1 MQVRA
6 LKSGDVPIKNNLFL
20 APMAGFT
27 DYAFRSVIAPL
38 GVGLAFTELVS
49 AKGLYYGGKNNE
61 KLLKTDAYNN
71 TAAQIFGREPYFMRW
86 AVESEY
92 LKDYKIIDINMG
104 CPVPKIV
111 KNGEGSALLADIKL
125 AESIIKECV
134 KSGKPITVKIRSGIK
149 EGDDIAAEFAKMAE
163 GAGASL
169 ITVHGRVR
177 EAYYSGEVDYNAI
190 ARAKRAVK
198 IPVIANGGIF
208 TPQDADVMMENTG
221 ADGVMIARGAIAD
234 PFIFSKISGEKI
246 TGDIKTI
253 KDFAIAHL
261 RAEAEI
267 SGDNRA
273 AIEFRKFVTYY
284 FKWAEN
290 SKSKRSEIMQSVSAK
305 ETERLLREYL

>member
-6 LKSGDVPIKNNLFL
+6 LKSGCVPIYNNLFL

-27 DYAFRSVIAPL
+27 DYAFRSVITPMS
-38 GVGLAFTELVS
+38 VGLAFTELTS

-61 KLLKTDAYNN
+61 KLLKTDDYDR

-86 AVESEY
+86 ACESEY
-92 LKDYKIIDINMG
+92 LKYYKIVDINMG

-134 KSGKPITVKIRSGIK
+134 KSGKVITVKIRSGIK
-149 EGDDIAAEFAKMAE
+149 AGDDIAAEFAKMAE

-177 EAYYSGEVDYNAI
+177 EAYYSGEVDFNAI
-190 ARAKRAVK
+190 ARAKRAVN

-208 TPQDADVMMENTG
+208 TEKDADIMMERTG
-221 ADGVMIARGAIAD
+221 ADGVMIARGAIAN
-234 PFIFSKISGEKI
+234 PFIFSEISGEEI
-246 TGDIKTI
+246 TGDITTV
-253 KDFAIAHL
+253 KDFAIQHL
-261 RAEAEI
+261 KKEAEM
-267 SGDNRA
+267 SGDKRA
-273 AIEFRKFVTYY
+273 AIEFRKFVNYY
-284 FKWAEN
+284 FKRVEN
-290 SKSKRSEIMQSVSAK
+290 SKTYRAEIMQSVSAE
-305 ETERLLREYL
+305 ETERLLRKYL

>member
-1 MQVRA
+1 MEVHTLR
-6 LKSGDVPIKNNLFL
+6 LGDTQIINNLFL

-27 DYAFRSVIAPL
+27 DYAFRSVILPL
-38 GVGLAFTELVS
+38 GAGLSFTELTS
-49 AKGLYYGGKNNE
+49 AKGLYFGAKNNYAILRTDDHE
-61 KLLKTDAYNN
+61 K
-71 TAAQIFGREPYFMRW
+71 TAAQIFGSEPYFMRW

-92 LKDYKIIDINMG
+92 LKDYKIVDINMG

-134 KSGKPITVKIRSGIK
+134 KSGKIITVKIRTGIK
-149 EGDDIAAEFAKMAE
+149 TGDDIAAEFAKMAE

-169 ITVHGRVR
+169 ITIHGRVR
-177 EAYYSGEVDYNAI
+177 ENYYSGEPDYNAI
-190 ARAKRAVK
+190 YRAKRSVH

-208 TPQDADVMMENTG
+208 NVRDADDMVERTG

-234 PFIFSKISGEKI
+234 PFIFSEISGDKISGN
-246 TGDIKTI
+246 IKTV

-261 RAEAEI
+261 RKEAEI
-267 SGDNRA
+267 SGDARA

-284 FKWAEN
+284 FKSVENAKQKRAELML
-290 SKSKRSEIMQSVSAK
+290 SESAVK
-305 ETERLLREYL
+305 TEELLNKYL